1 LREKSP
7 KLQAL
12 RICRQFLELQNLLS
26 GQSDIGF
33 VPTMGALHAGHLSLI
48 QKAATENSL
57 VVVSIFVN
65 PLQFNNQEDLINY
78 PRQEGLD
85 IALLEHSG
93 CNLLFLP
100 SHPNEVFNGSTSE
113 QMWEFGGLDSVMEG
127 ASRPGHFKGVAE
139 VVSRFFEIIK
149 PHRAYFGEKD
159 FQQLQV
165 IKKMTQIK
173 QYPVEIVPCPILRE
187 SSGLA
192 MSSRN
197 QRLTEQGKNK
207 AALLYQILKMV
218 CIEKEGSKMEEIRQR
233 ASKLLKE
240 QNIELD
246 YLVLAEEEKL
256 GPQESIQHKNQLRV
270 FIAATI
276 EGIRLIDNM
285 PLD

>member
-1 LREKSP
+1 
-7 KLQAL
+7 
-12 RICRQFLELQNLLS
+12 
-26 GQSDIGF
+26 
-33 VPTMGALHAGHLSLI
+33 
-48 QKAATENSL
+48 
-57 VVVSIFVN
+57 
-65 PLQFNNQEDLINY
+65 
-78 PRQEGLD
+78 
-85 IALLEHSG
+85 
-93 CNLLFLP
+93 
-100 SHPNEVFNGSTSE
+100 
-113 QMWEFGGLDSVMEG
+113 MWEFGGLDSVMEG

>member
-1 LREKSP
+1 
-7 KLQAL
+7 
-12 RICRQFLELQNLLS
+12 
-26 GQSDIGF
+26 
-33 VPTMGALHAGHLSLI
+33 
-48 QKAATENSL
+48 
-57 VVVSIFVN
+57 
-65 PLQFNNQEDLINY
+65 
-78 PRQEGLD
+78 
-85 IALLEHSG
+85 
-93 CNLLFLP
+93 
-100 SHPNEVFNGSTSE
+100 
-113 QMWEFGGLDSVMEG
+113 
-127 ASRPGHFKGVAE
+127 
-139 VVSRFFEIIK
+139 
-149 PHRAYFGEKD
+149 
-159 FQQLQV
+159 
-165 IKKMTQIK
+165 MTQIK